1 MRILWVATKAPTPIT
16 DGGRAVM
23 SATIEALAG
32 CSEAEITV
40 VTPLPIGEETGPD
53 SGSGETVE
61 NPTIVRSVQENLR
74 SLRIDSYV
82 LDWPNSIVRSF
93 RSGRPASVERHGHA
107 PLAARVAALMRDE
120 PPFDVVHSEQLQAL
134 PIAEPARRAGVACV
148 LRAQNVESAV
158 WEAAAGAAPIWRAT
172 ALRLEAGRM
181 RRFEAGAIAEAD
193 ATIALSADDAAAL
206 TALSPAASSRITTV
220 PPPIPS
226 AWLTPGQRD
235 DRREAGPAFIW
246 IGSAGW
252 APNDGA
258 RDWLLAEIWPALSAR
273 LPAARLHLFGA
284 APDGRTRGGDGS
296 ATGTAPESGERGGGA
311 GERTRGS
318 IAWRGAPRE
327 SADAFMPG
335 GILLVPMRA
344 AAGVRMRVLEAWA
357 RGVPVIA
364 SPAAIAGL
372 DAVDGRDVLVAAA
385 GREFAAAAA
394 RLTGDAALRAR
405 LVHEGR
411 ATLARRHD
419 PKQIAKATLEVYR
432 RAIERRRERQTAHR
446 GHA

>member
-23 SATIEALAG
+23 LATIEALAAT
-32 CSEAEITV
+32 SDARLTV
-40 VTPLPIGEETGPD
+40 VTPLPIEN
-53 SGSGETVE
+53 GSRADEGSA
-61 NPTIVRSVQENLR
+61 IVRSVQENPRFLQQ
-74 SLRIDSYV
+74 SSYF
-82 LDWPNSIVRSF
+82 LEWPNSIVRSF
-93 RSGRPASVERHGHA
+93 RSGRPVSIERHGHA

-158 WEAAAGAAPIWRAT
+158 WDKTAGEAPTWRAAAMRI
-172 ALRLEAGRM
+172 EARRM
-181 RRFEAGAIAEAD
+181 RRFEAHAIADIVD

-206 TALSPAASSRITTV
+206 AAMSPLASSRIITV
-220 PPPIPS
+220 PPPIP
-226 AWLTPGQRD
+226 AEWLAPIGGLDRLDRLDHLDRPEERD
-235 DRREAGPAFIW
+235 GRAAFIW

-258 RDWLLAEIWPALSAR
+258 RDWLLGDIWPAITAR
-273 LPAARLHLFGA
+273 LPDARLNVFGSPA
-284 APDGRTRGGDGS
+284 SARAGTRGAHGDGEGDGD
-296 ATGTAPESGERGGGA
+296 A
-311 GERTRGS
+311 RGS
-318 IAWRGAPRE
+318 IVWRGAPRQ
-327 SADAFMPG
+327 SAEAFMPG
-335 GILLVPMRA
+335 SIMLIPMRS

-372 DAVDGRDVLVAAA
+372 DAEDGRDVLIAADGRAFAEAAVRLA
-385 GREFAAAAA
+385 GEPS
-394 RLTGDAALRAR
+394 LRAR

-419 PKQIAKATLEVYR
+419 PKRIAEATLDVYR
-432 RAIERRRERQTAHR
+432 QAIERRRARQKDR
-446 GHA
+446 R